1 MTETKWPHDDDPN
14 DPTLSAST
22 ARAAS
27 AVTGPP
33 PSAKPPPV
41 GAGFRRAVYNVALAI
56 PLVVLVA
63 WTLAPFLVTLSV
75 SFKNRAEVFSQPSL
89 IPANP
94 TLDAYREV
102 LSSDSFTT
110 SLTNSILV
118 GFGTTL
124 LTLAIGVP
132 AAYAFARWRFRG
144 RHLLLLFTLLPRL
157 VPSLGLMVPIYRLAV
172 AAGMLDKIVTL
183 IIVYTGM
190 LLPLAVWLMVGFFQ
204 QVPREIE
211 EAASVD
217 GASLWGRLRFI
228 VAPLAAPA
236 MITIGVLAF
245 REAWNEFT
253 LVLVLTSTPATR
265 TLPYELYLMQ
275 GVVGIANFPGE
286 AAFTILTVLPFIL
299 AYTRVEKYVV
309 AGLLSGSGK

>member
-1 MTETKWPHDDDPN
+1 MTDERLNEPA
-14 DPTLSAST
+14 LAAAT
-22 ARAAS
+22 ARATE
-27 AVTGPP
+27 AVIGPSP
-33 PSAKPPPV
+33 ERRRPAGSRAKR
-41 GAGFRRAVYNVALAI
+41 GFRQLVLAI
-56 PLVVLVA
+56 PLIALVA

-75 SFKNRAEVFSQPSL
+75 SFKDRAEVFAQPGL
-89 IPANP
+89 IPADPN
-94 TLDAYREV
+94 LDAYREV
-102 LSSDSFTT
+102 LASDSFTT
-110 SLTNSILV
+110 SFANSVVV
-118 GFGTTL
+118 GIGTTL
-124 LTLAIGVP
+124 LTLVIGVP
-132 AAYAFARWRFRG
+132 AAYAFARFRFRG

-157 VPSLGLMVPIYRLAV
+157 VPSLGIMVPIYRLAV
-172 AAGMLDKIVTL
+172 AAGLLDKRYTL

-211 EAASVD
+211 EAANVD
-217 GASLWGRLRFI
+217 GASLWGRLRYI

-253 LVLVLTSTPATR
+253 LVLVLTSTPGKR

-275 GVVGIANFPGE
+275 GVEGIANFPGE

-299 AYTRVEKYVV
+299 VYTRVEKYVV
-309 AGLLSGSGK
+309 AGLVSGSGK